1 MRQILVNAMPR
12 VKHCAVMKQEV
23 LSHLLSPAP
32 AVYVDCTLGGGGH
45 SRALLEASEASS
57 VVVGIDRD
65 YDCIAAAHNWKQPWR
80 RRLLTRHGN
89 FRDLG
94 EILQDC
100 DHPRVDGILFDLGV
114 SSHQLGTPSRGF
126 SLHQDG
132 PLDMRMD
139 TRQKSTASAL
149 INQASSEELRTIF
162 RTLGQ
167 ERWAG
172 RIAKAIVNVR
182 GNSAITRTRH
192 LADLVAHTIP
202 RAAWPPRIHPA
213 TRVFQAL
220 RVAVNQELTALADA
234 LPQAVAALR
243 SGGRLG
249 VIAFHSLEDRQVKT
263 FFRQQAQGC
272 QCPPRLPQCCCGQR
286 PQLKILTRKPLIP
299 QPEEQASNSRSRS
312 ARFRVA
318 EKLHTGN

>member
-1 MRQILVNAMPR
+1 MNPGTSVE
-12 VKHCAVMKQEV
+12 HCAVMSQEV
-23 LSHLLSPAP
+23 VNHLLAPGP
-32 AVYVDCTLGGGGH
+32 AVYVDCTLGAGGH
-45 SRALLEASEASS
+45 SRALLEAGERAST
-57 VVVGIDRD
+57 VIGIDRD
-65 YDCIAAAHNWKQPWR
+65 EDCIAAARDWGKPWSS
-80 RRLLTRHGN
+80 RLLTRHGN

-94 EILQDC
+94 GILQDC
-100 DHPRVDGILFDLGV
+100 GHPRVDGVLFDLGV
-114 SSHQLGTPSRGF
+114 SSHQLDTPARGF
-126 SLHQDG
+126 SFRHDG

-139 TRQKSTASAL
+139 VRQESSACSLVNRASG
-149 INQASSEELRTIF
+149 EELRTIF

-182 GNSAITRTRH
+182 ANGSITRTRH
-192 LADLVAHTIP
+192 LADLVAQTIP

-220 RVAVNQELTALADA
+220 RMAVNHELQALSDA

-263 FFRQQAQGC
+263 FIRQQVKGC
-272 QCPPRLPQCCCGQR
+272 LCPPRLPQCCCGEK
-286 PQLKILTRKPLIP
+286 PQLKILTRKPLAP
-299 QPEEQASNSRSRS
+299 RPDEQTSNPRSSS
-312 ARFRVA
+312 ARFRAA
-318 EKLHTGN
+318 EKLDTEH

>member
-1 MRQILVNAMPR
+1 MGIAPL

-23 LSHLLSPAP
+23 LRHLLSPGP

-57 VVVGIDRD
+57 KVIGIDRD
-65 YDCIAAAHNWKQPWR
+65 QDCIAAAHDWGKPWR
-80 RRLLTRHGN
+80 QRLLTRHGN

-94 EILQDC
+94 KILQEC
-100 DHPRVDGILFDLGV
+100 GYPRVDGVLFDLGI
-114 SSHQLGTPSRGF
+114 SSHQLDTPSRGF
-126 SLHQDG
+126 SFRLDG

-139 TRQKSTASAL
+139 ARQEDTASAL
-149 INQASSEELRTIF
+149 INQASSEQLQTIF

-167 ERWAG
+167 ERWAR
-172 RIAKAIVNVR
+172 RIAKAIVHAR
-182 GNSAITRTRH
+182 DNSAITRTRH
-192 LADLVAHTIP
+192 LADLVAQTIP

-220 RVAVNQELTALADA
+220 RMAVNHELPALADV

-243 SGGRLG
+243 GGGRLG

-272 QCPPRLPQCCCGQR
+272 QCPPRLPQCGCGQR
-286 PQLKILTRKPLIP
+286 PQLKPLTRKPLVP
-299 QPEEQASNSRSRS
+299 RPEEQTSNPRSRS
-312 ARFRVA
+312 ARFRAA
-318 EKLHTGN
+318 EKLSLEN

>member
-1 MRQILVNAMPR
+1 MIASPL

-23 LSHLLSPAP
+23 LSHLLSPGP
-32 AVYVDCTLGGGGH
+32 SVYVDCTLGSGGH

-57 VVVGIDRD
+57 TVVGIDRD
-65 YDCIAAAHNWKQPWR
+65 QDCIAAAADWGKPWR
-80 RRLLTRHGN
+80 QRLLTRHGN

-94 EILQDC
+94 EILREC
-100 DHPRVDGILFDLGV
+100 GHPRVDGILFDLGV
-114 SSHQLGTPSRGF
+114 SSYQLDTPSRGF
-126 SLHQDG
+126 SFRQDG

-139 TRQKSTASAL
+139 TRQEATASTL
-149 INQASSEELRTIF
+149 VNQASSEQLRTIF

-172 RIAKAIVNVR
+172 RIARAIVAVR
-182 GNSAITRTRH
+182 NNAAITRTCH
-192 LADLVAHTIP
+192 LADIVAQTIP

-220 RVAVNQELTALADA
+220 RMAVNHELSALADA

-249 VIAFHSLEDRQVKT
+249 VIAFHSLEDQQVKT
-263 FFRQQAQGC
+263 FFRQQARDC
-272 QCPPRLPQCCCGQR
+272 QCPPRLPQCCCDQR
-286 PQLKILTRKPLIP
+286 SHLKIMTRKPLVP
-299 QPEEQASNSRSRS
+299 RSEEQASNPRSRS
-312 ARFRVA
+312 ARFRAA
-318 EKLHTGN
+318 EKLDD

>member
-1 MRQILVNAMPR
+1 MNASPL

-23 LSHLLSPAP
+23 LSHLLSPGP
-32 AVYVDCTLGGGGH
+32 AVYVDCTLGSGGH

-57 VVVGIDRD
+57 TVIGIDRD
-65 YDCIAAAHNWKQPWR
+65 QDCIAAACDWGKPWR
-80 RRLLTRHGN
+80 QRLLTRHGN

-94 EILQDC
+94 EILQEC
-100 DHPRVDGILFDLGV
+100 GHPRVDGILFDLGV
-114 SSHQLGTPSRGF
+114 SSYQLDTPSRGF
-126 SLHQDG
+126 SFRQDG

-139 TRQKSTASAL
+139 TRQAATASTL
-149 INQASSEELRTIF
+149 VNQASREQLRTIF

-172 RIAKAIVNVR
+172 RIAKAIVTVR
-182 GNSAITRTRH
+182 NNAAITRTCH
-192 LADLVAHTIP
+192 LADIVAQTIP

-220 RVAVNQELTALADA
+220 RMAVNHELSALTDA

-249 VIAFHSLEDRQVKT
+249 VIAFHSLEDQQVKT
-263 FFRQQAQGC
+263 FLSPTGTGLSVSASSAPMLLRPTIAIENPDAQA
-272 QCPPRLPQCCCGQR
+272 
-286 PQLKILTRKPLIP
+286 
-299 QPEEQASNSRSRS
+299 ARSP
-312 ARFRVA
+312 V
-318 EKLHTGN
+318 

>member
-1 MRQILVNAMPR
+1 MDAAPF
-12 VKHCAVMKQEV
+12 VKHCAVLKQEV
-23 LSHLLSPAP
+23 LSHLLSPSP

-57 VVVGIDRD
+57 MVIGIDRD
-65 YDCIAAAHNWKQPWR
+65 QDCIAAARDWAQPWR
-80 RRLLTRHGN
+80 KRLLTRHGN

-94 EILQDC
+94 EILQEC
-100 DHPRVDGILFDLGV
+100 GHPRVDGILFDLGV
-114 SSHQLGTPSRGF
+114 SSHQLDTPSRGF
-126 SLHQDG
+126 SFRQDG

-139 TRQKSTASAL
+139 ARQEATASTL
-149 INQASSEELRTIF
+149 VNHASSEQLRTIF

-182 GNSAITRTRH
+182 DNLAITRTRH
-192 LADLVAHTIP
+192 LADLVAQTIP

-220 RVAVNQELTALADA
+220 RMAVNQEMPVLTDA

-249 VIAFHSLEDRQVKT
+249 VIAFHSLEDQQVKT
-263 FFRQQAQGC
+263 FFRQQVRGC
-272 QCPPRLPQCCCGQR
+272 QCPPRLPKCCCGQR

-299 QPEEQASNSRSRS
+299 GPMEQTSNPRSRS
-312 ARFRVA
+312 ARFRAA
-318 EKLHTGN
+318 EKLDTEN

>member
-1 MRQILVNAMPR
+1 MNATPS
-12 VKHCAVMKQEV
+12 VKHHAVMRQEV
-23 LSHLLSPAP
+23 LSHLLSPGP

-57 VVVGIDRD
+57 TVIGIDRD
-65 YDCIAAAHNWKQPWR
+65 QDCIAAARDWGRPWHQ
-80 RRLLTRHGN
+80 RLLTRHGN

-94 EILQDC
+94 EILQEC
-100 DHPRVDGILFDLGV
+100 GHPCVDGVLFDLGV
-114 SSHQLGTPSRGF
+114 SSHQLDTPSRGF
-126 SLHQDG
+126 SFRQDG

-139 TRQKSTASAL
+139 ARQEATASTL
-149 INQASSEELRTIF
+149 VNQASNEQLRTIF

-172 RIAKAIVNVR
+172 RIAKAIVNLR
-182 GNSAITRTRH
+182 DNSAITRTHH
-192 LADLVAHTIP
+192 LADLVAQTIP

-220 RVAVNQELTALADA
+220 RMAVNHELPALADA
-234 LPQAVAALR
+234 LPQAVSALR
-243 SGGRLG
+243 NGGRLG

-286 PQLKILTRKPLIP
+286 PQLKILTRKPLVP
-299 QPEEQASNSRSRS
+299 QPEEQTSNPRSRS
-312 ARFRVA
+312 ARFRTA
-318 EKLHTGN
+318 EKLSVEN

>member
-1 MRQILVNAMPR
+1 MSPELLI
-12 VKHCAVMKQEV
+12 KHCAVMSQEV
-23 LSHLLSPAP
+23 VSHLRAPEP

-45 SRALLEASEASS
+45 SRALLEAGERSS
-57 VVVGIDRD
+57 TVIGIDRD
-65 YDCIAAAHNWKQPWR
+65 MECIAAAREWGKPWR
-80 RRLLTRHGN
+80 SRLLTRHGN

-100 DHPRVDGILFDLGV
+100 GHPRVDGILFDLGV
-114 SSHQLGTPSRGF
+114 SSHQLDTPARGF
-126 SLHQDG
+126 SFQHDG

-139 TRQKSTASAL
+139 VQQESSACSL
-149 INQASSEELRTIF
+149 INRSSGEELRTIF

-172 RIAKAIVNVR
+172 RIARAIVNVR
-182 GNSAITRTRH
+182 GNGSITRTRH
-192 LADLVAHTIP
+192 LADLVARTIP

-220 RVAVNQELTALADA
+220 RMAVNHELQALADA

-263 FFRQQAQGC
+263 FFRQQALGC
-272 QCPPRLPQCCCGQR
+272 VCPPRLPQCCCGQQPR
-286 PQLKILTRKPLIP
+286 LKILTRKPLAP
-299 QPEEQASNSRSRS
+299 CPDEQTSNPRSSS
-312 ARFRVA
+312 ARFRA
-318 EKLHTGN
+318 SEKLDAEN

>member
-1 MRQILVNAMPR
+1 MNVSPL

-23 LSHLLSPAP
+23 LSHLLSPDP
-32 AVYVDCTLGGGGH
+32 AVYVDCTLGSGGH
-45 SRALLEASEASS
+45 SRALLEASAVSS
-57 VVVGIDRD
+57 TVIGIDRD
-65 YDCIAAAHNWKQPWR
+65 QDCIAAAREWGKPWR

-94 EILQDC
+94 EILQAC
-100 DHPRVDGILFDLGV
+100 GHPRVDGILFDLGV
-114 SSHQLGTPSRGF
+114 SSHQLDTPSRGF
-126 SLHQDG
+126 SFRQDG

-139 TRQKSTASAL
+139 TRQEATASAL
-149 INQASSEELRTIF
+149 VNQASGEQLRIIF

-172 RIAKAIVNVR
+172 RIAKAIVTVR
-182 GNSAITRTRH
+182 NNAAITRTRH
-192 LADLVAHTIP
+192 LADIVAQIIP

-220 RVAVNQELTALADA
+220 RMAVNHELPALADA

-249 VIAFHSLEDRQVKT
+249 VIAFHSLEDQQVKT
-263 FFRQQAQGC
+263 FLRQQARGC

-286 PQLKILTRKPLIP
+286 PQLKILTRKPLVP
-299 QPEEQASNSRSRS
+299 RPEEQTFNPRSRS
-312 ARFRVA
+312 ARFRAA
-318 EKLHTGN
+318 EKLDLGN

>member
-1 MRQILVNAMPR
+1 MKASPL

-23 LSHLLSPAP
+23 LSHLLSPSP
-32 AVYVDCTLGGGGH
+32 AVYVDCTLGSGGH

-57 VVVGIDRD
+57 TVIGIDRD
-65 YDCIAAAHNWKQPWR
+65 QDCVAAACDWGKPWR
-80 RRLLTRHGN
+80 QRLLTRHGN

-94 EILQDC
+94 EILQKC
-100 DHPRVDGILFDLGV
+100 GHPRVDGILFDLGV
-114 SSHQLGTPSRGF
+114 SSYQLDTPSRGF
-126 SLHQDG
+126 SFRQDG

-139 TRQKSTASAL
+139 TRQEATAGTL
-149 INQASSEELRTIF
+149 VNQASSEQLRTIF

-172 RIAKAIVNVR
+172 RIAKAIVTVR
-182 GNSAITRTRH
+182 NNAAITRTCH
-192 LADLVAHTIP
+192 LADIVAQTIP

-220 RVAVNQELTALADA
+220 RMAVNHELPALADA

-249 VIAFHSLEDRQVKT
+249 VIAFHSLEDQQVKT
-263 FFRQQAQGC
+263 FFRQQVRGC
-272 QCPPRLPQCCCGQR
+272 QCPPRLPQCCCDHR
-286 PQLKILTRKPLIP
+286 SQLKILTRKPLVP
-299 QPEEQASNSRSRS
+299 RSEEQTSNPRSRS
-312 ARFRVA
+312 ARFRAA
-318 EKLHTGN
+318 EKLDIEN

>member
-1 MRQILVNAMPR
+1 MNASPL

-23 LSHLLSPAP
+23 LSHLLSPGP
-32 AVYVDCTLGGGGH
+32 AVYVDCTLGSGGH

-57 VVVGIDRD
+57 TVIGIDRD
-65 YDCIAAAHNWKQPWR
+65 QDCIAAACDWGKPWR
-80 RRLLTRHGN
+80 QRLLTRHGN

-94 EILQDC
+94 EILQEC
-100 DHPRVDGILFDLGV
+100 GHPRVDGILFDLGV
-114 SSHQLGTPSRGF
+114 SSYQLDTPSRGF
-126 SLHQDG
+126 SFRQDG

-139 TRQKSTASAL
+139 TRQAATASTL
-149 INQASSEELRTIF
+149 VNQASREQLRTIF

-172 RIAKAIVNVR
+172 RIAKAIVTVR
-182 GNSAITRTRH
+182 NNAAITRTCH
-192 LADLVAHTIP
+192 LADIVAQTIP

-213 TRVFQAL
+213 TRVFRAL
-220 RVAVNQELTALADA
+220 RMAVNHELSALTDA

-249 VIAFHSLEDRQVKT
+249 VIAFHSLEDQQVKT
-263 FFRQQAQGC
+263 FLRQQARGC

-286 PQLKILTRKPLIP
+286 SQLKILTRKPLVP
-299 QPEEQASNSRSRS
+299 RSEEQTSNPRSRS
-312 ARFRVA
+312 ARFRAA
-318 EKLHTGN
+318 EKLDIEN